1 MEVTGADQTRTTSE
15 SVRILRTRPSPM
27 PEPGQEVQGS
37 KDAAAPGAVKPASAP
52 GVAGVP
58 DAASGQEPAVQAEVR
73 PNAAPLKRFNA
84 ESLSQ
89 RLRPVRSADMPDA
102 PEVGRGGEAVSVSVP
117 VGVSSMPPPVLGSAP
132 APAAPQSAPA
142 KSANTAQAGL
152 NGGQVQPA
160 RLISRTDPEY
170 PQIAKQSGAQGE
182 VVLTARIGVDGKV
195 KDVKVE
201 SGPPFLRN
209 AAIMAVKKWIY
220 RPTILNG
227 KPIEAET
234 RISLNFVARR

>member
-1 MEVTGADQTRTTSE
+1 
-15 SVRILRTRPSPM
+15 
-27 PEPGQEVQGS
+27 
-37 KDAAAPGAVKPASAP
+37 
-52 GVAGVP
+52 
-58 DAASGQEPAVQAEVR
+58 
-73 PNAAPLKRFNA
+73 
-84 ESLSQ
+84 
-89 RLRPVRSADMPDA
+89 
-102 PEVGRGGEAVSVSVP
+102 
-117 VGVSSMPPPVLGSAP
+117 MPPPVLGSAP

-201 SGPPFLRN
+201 SGNPLLRN
-209 AAIMAVKKWIY
+209 AAIAAVKQWVYK
-220 RPTILNG
+220 PTLLNG
-227 KPIEAET
+227 VPVEAET
-234 RISLNFVARR
+234 RISLNFVARQ